1 MKKVMNRFLT
11 SALSTF
17 VLATGLHSL
26 DAAFVD
32 ATPTTEVTVSG
43 TYTNVY
49 LHGTVSSVRT
59 GEGLFPLTINATL
72 EPDGARTKFT
82 IACSEGETRYIAGT
96 PGTDRPKSFPALLES
111 DINNLLQLEDATLPV
126 DKKKTLHIITA
137 HQGMPVVFKL
147 ILDNLTRPVAAAG
160 APSLTLVGNGH
171 ERFAISKIVP
181 KGGALIAK
189 SLTGQESPLP
199 SLDFSSVKKVDI
211 IEFLRRLASLLPA
224 ALAAFSIDFKTTP
237 TGAIETTFSATVKN

>member
-1 MKKVMNRFLT
+1 MKKIMKQFLT
-11 SALSTF
+11 LGLSTV

-32 ATPTTEVTVSG
+32 ATPTTEITVSG

-49 LHGTVSSVRT
+49 LHGTVSVKM
-59 GEGLFPLTINATL
+59 GEGLFPLTINAIL
-72 EPDGARTKFT
+72 EPDGAKTKLT
-82 IACSEGETRYIAGT
+82 IACGEGEPRYIAGT
-96 PGTDRPKSFPALLES
+96 PGTDRPKSFPAFLES
-111 DINNLLQLEDATLPV
+111 GQNALLQLEDAALPV

-147 ILDNLTRPVAAAG
+147 MLGNLTKPVAAAG
-160 APSLTLVGNGH
+160 APSLTLTGNGH
-171 ERFAISKIVP
+171 ERFAISQIIP

-199 SLDFSSVKKVDI
+199 FLDFFHVTKGDL
-211 IEFLRRLASLLPA
+211 IELLRQIASRLPA
-224 ALAAFSIDFKTTP
+224 TLAAFSIDSKTTP
-237 TGAIETTFSATVKN
+237 TGTETTFSVNVKI